1 MPFTVLICGILFTT
15 FLPLTLHG
23 PARATS
29 YLAWFD
35 LVLEKE
41 QRVVLPLLSV
51 NLLLSVFLPTPILTI
66 AKGSNAS
73 EFFLT
78 FSVLRLRILLS
89 KPLNSLLQKFI
100 INAMVRYVRPLKV
113 RVSLFFYRTIFLN
126 SSFFNSLL
134 QMLVFNHYCLFMH
147 PLQLCCLV
155 VFDCRMIQQSSDWIN
170 QDQHWPILC
179 SSLHLIVSN
188 FSKQQIPKIKANST
202 YLCIL
207 GHRWSVLRTV

>member
-155 VFDCRMIQQSSDWIN
+155 VFDCRVIQQSSDCIN
-170 QDQHWPILC
+170 QDQHWPH
-179 SSLHLIVSN
+179 SLFVFI
-188 FSKQQIPKIKANST
+188 F
-202 YLCIL
+202 
-207 GHRWSVLRTV
+207 HRF